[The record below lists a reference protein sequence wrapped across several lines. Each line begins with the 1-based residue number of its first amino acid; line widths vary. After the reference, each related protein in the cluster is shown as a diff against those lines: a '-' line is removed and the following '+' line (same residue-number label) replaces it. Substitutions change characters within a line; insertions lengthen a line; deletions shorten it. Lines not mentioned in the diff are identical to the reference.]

1 MADQDRGLM
10 TFFESEAHSFVLRI
24 WLENRDDPHQPGE
37 WRGWVDHVQSGR
49 RFHFREFDDI
59 GRIVSSIIDPS
70 EQAFM
75 PIQANDQNNE

>member
-24 WLENRDDPHQPGE
+24 WLEHRDKTQQAGE

-49 RFHFREFDDI
+49 RFHFREFDEI
-59 GRIVSSIIDPS
+59 GRIISGIVDPV

-75 PIQANDQNNE
+75 PIQPDTQNP

>member
-1 MADQDRGLM
+1 MAEQDRGLM

-24 WLENRDDPHQPGE
+24 WLENRDNPDHAGE

-49 RFHFREFDDI
+49 RYHFREFAEI
-59 GRIVSSIIDPS
+59 GRIVNSIIDPA

-75 PIQANDQNNE
+75 PIHADDQHQ